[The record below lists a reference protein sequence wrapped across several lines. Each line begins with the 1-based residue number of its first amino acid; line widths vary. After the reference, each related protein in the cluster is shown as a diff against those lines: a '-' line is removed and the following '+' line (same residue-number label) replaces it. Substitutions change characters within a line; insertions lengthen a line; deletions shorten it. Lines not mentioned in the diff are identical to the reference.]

1 LRKGEVPD
9 SILHRYF
16 NYSLVVT
23 TLNNARYE
31 GFKSSGKLGNME
43 NDSLREAILIYYQQ
57 TAPNLAYHE
66 GLANMLQQ
74 RLLDYQIDKS
84 DVSINDF
91 LAATKAKALLQISSE
106 NLHQSLDAYDRSIN
120 QVKTIIKQ
128 IDQLLP

>member
-1 LRKGEVPD
+1 
-9 SILHRYF
+9 
-16 NYSLVVT
+16 
-23 TLNNARYE
+23 
-31 GFKSSGKLGNME
+31 
-43 NDSLREAILIYYQQ
+43 
-57 TAPNLAYHE
+57 
-66 GLANMLQQ
+66 MLQQ